1 MLRDGRQELRFYGTA
16 AVVLAV
22 DQVTKFLARRFLD
35 YDRPVTVIPGF
46 FDLKLS
52 YNRGAAFGLL
62 PDWAPLLILIAL
74 IVIYAIVRL
83 RSSVFASSEIR
94 SRTFSIALGL
104 LLGGAAGNLIDRLTS
119 PSQTVTDFISLYII
133 YHGEKYAWPTFNI
146 ADVAIVVGALMLF
159 FFYGVGRRES
169 REPEIES

>member
-1 MLRDGRQELRFYGTA
+1 
-16 AVVLAV
+16 VVFAV
-22 DQVTKFLARRFLD
+22 DQMTKFLARRFLD
-35 YDRPVTVIPGF
+35 YERPVTVIPGF

-83 RSSVFASSEIR
+83 RSSFFAGSEIR
-94 SRTFSIALGL
+94 SRAFSIALGL

-119 PSQTVTDFISLYII
+119 PSRTVTDFLSFYILYR
-133 YHGEKYAWPTFNI
+133 GEKYAWPTFNI
-146 ADVAIVVGALMLF
+146 ADMAIVIGALMLF
-159 FFYGVGRRES
+159 FFYGVGRREG
-169 REPEIES
+169 RTG